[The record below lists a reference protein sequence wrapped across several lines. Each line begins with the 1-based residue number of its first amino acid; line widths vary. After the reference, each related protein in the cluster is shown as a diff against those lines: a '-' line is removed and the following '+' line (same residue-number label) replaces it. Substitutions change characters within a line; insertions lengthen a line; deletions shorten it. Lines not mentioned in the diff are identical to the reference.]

1 MRVTQFKTR
10 RSLQASDQ
18 MADNRRRTRST
29 GMALVKQ
36 DIIKLLQVNLG
47 AIYFRQLE
55 VETVGQVRSNL
66 GSRQDNFQAI
76 DNYYK
81 ITLHLFYHFWKML
94 SL

>member
-1 MRVTQFKTR
+1 
-10 RSLQASDQ
+10 

>member
-1 MRVTQFKTR
+1 
-10 RSLQASDQ
+10 
-18 MADNRRRTRST
+18 
-29 GMALVKQ
+29 MALVKQ

-76 DNYYK
+76 KDNYWTVSAK
-81 ITLHLFYHFWKML
+81 IGQ
-94 SL
+94 

>member
-1 MRVTQFKTR
+1 M

-18 MADNRRRTRST
+18 MADNR
-29 GMALVKQ
+29 
-36 DIIKLLQVNLG
+36 LG

-55 VETVGQVRSNL
+55 VGTVGQVGSNL

-76 DNYYK
+76 KDNYYK

-94 SL
+94 CL

>member
-18 MADNRRRTRST
+18 MADKRRRTRST
-29 GMALVKQ
+29 GMALVEQ
-36 DIIKLLQVNLG
+36 DIIK
-47 AIYFRQLE
+47 FRQLE
-55 VETVGQVRSNL
+55 VGTVGQVRSNL

-76 DNYYK
+76 KDNYYK

>member
-1 MRVTQFKTR
+1 
-10 RSLQASDQ
+10 

-55 VETVGQVRSNL
+55 VGTVGQVRSNL
-66 GSRQDNFQAI
+66 GSRQDTFQAI
-76 DNYYK
+76 KDNYYK
-81 ITLHLFYHFWKML
+81 ITLHFFYHY
-94 SL
+94 